1 MGNQI
6 RTTILLAVMT
16 ALILWVG
23 QLLGGRQGMI
33 IALVLATGM
42 NFISY
47 WYSDKLVLKMYR
59 ASEATPNQA
68 PEIYE
73 MIQRLTQ
80 QAGLPMPKL
89 YVIPQEAPN
98 AFATGRN
105 PEHAVVAVT
114 EGLLKIMD
122 RDEVMGVLAHELAHV
137 KNRDI
142 LIGSI
147 AATMAG
153 AIMML
158 ATMARWS
165 AIFGGGSQDEEGG
178 GAGFIGLIAMSI
190 IAPMAAMIV
199 QMAISRSREY
209 LADATG
215 ARFTGH
221 PECLAQALEKLGA
234 YSKRLPMDA
243 NPSTAHMFIVNPLSG
258 KSMMSLFSTH
268 PPLEERIARLRGVHP
283 PASSSE
289 SQPGGENTARA
300 RAKSAWDRLSDDR

>member
-16 ALILWVG
+16 AFILWMG

-33 IALVLATGM
+33 IALVVAAGM
-42 NFISY
+42 NFFSY
-47 WYSDKLVLKMYR
+47 WYSDKMVLKMYR
-59 ASEATPNQA
+59 AREVTPQQA

-73 MIQRLTQ
+73 MVQTLTRN
-80 QAGLPMPKL
+80 AGLPMPKI
-89 YVIPQEAPN
+89 YVIPQESPN

-114 EGLLKIMD
+114 EGLIRIMD
-122 RDEVMGVLAHELAHV
+122 REEIMGVLAHELAHV

-142 LIGSI
+142 LIGSV

-153 AIMML
+153 AVMLL

-165 AIFGGGSQDEEGG
+165 AFFGGGSSDDDEGG
-178 GAGFIGLIAMSI
+178 LGTIGLIAMSI
-190 IAPMAAMIV
+190 VAPMAAMLI

-215 ARFTGH
+215 SSFAGH
-221 PECLAQALEKLGA
+221 SEGLASALEKLGT
-234 YSKRLPMDA
+234 YSRRLPMKA

-258 KSMMSLFSTH
+258 KSLMKFFSTH
-268 PPLEERIARLRGVHP
+268 PPLEERIARLRGVHRSMGNRSP
-283 PASSSE
+283 RIDRRQSE
-289 SQPGGENTARA
+289 
-300 RAKSAWDRLSDDR
+300 AKALWDRLSR

>member
-1 MGNQI
+1 
-6 RTTILLAVMT
+6 
-16 ALILWVG
+16 
-23 QLLGGRQGMI
+23 MI
-33 IALVLATGM
+33 IALIFAAGM
-42 NFISY
+42 NFFSY

-59 ASEATPNQA
+59 ASEVTPNQA
-68 PEIYE
+68 PELYD
-73 MIQRLTQ
+73 MVQRLTQ

-89 YVIPQEAPN
+89 FVIPQQAPN

-105 PEHAVVAVT
+105 PEHAAVAVT
-114 EGLLKIMD
+114 EGLLKIMA

-158 ATMARWS
+158 ATMARFS
-165 AIFGGGSQDEEGG
+165 AIFGGGSRREEGG

-190 IAPMAAMIV
+190 IAPMAAMII

-215 ARFTGH
+215 ARFAGH
-221 PECLAQALEKLGA
+221 PEGLANALEKLGA

-258 KSMMSLFSTH
+258 RSMMSLFSTH
-268 PPLEERIARLRGVHP
+268 PPLEERIARLRGVRP
-283 PASSSE
+283 PTRGNKSE
-289 SQPGGENTARA
+289 PREDTGQARA
-300 RAKSAWDRLSDDR
+300 RAAWDRLSDDR